1 MLAQKKSE
9 IIFTSWS
16 DNACSDSGLM
26 YIVTC
31 AKLNLFEVFHQ
42 HVNCI
47 WCLHVWDTH
56 QLARRFRRPAD
67 HSPLLL
73 PPPTYRRR
81 PRTHWPP
88 SAWDVSNTALGVMS
102 VQQLDAV
109 NDSRW
114 FPWSEETGERS
125 HQQRQW
131 QYPSGRHVVLWLP
144 VDETT
149 CCFQTY
155 SL

>member
-1 MLAQKKSE
+1 M
-9 IIFTSWS
+9 
-16 DNACSDSGLM
+16 
-26 YIVTC
+26 
-31 AKLNLFEVFHQ
+31 VFHL

-56 QLARRFRRPAD
+56 RLARHFRRPAD

-73 PPPTYRRR
+73 PPPPYRSL
-81 PRTHWPP
+81 PRTHWPT

-102 VQQLDAV
+102 VQQLEPV

-114 FPWSEETGERS
+114 TLVSLKWGIRVRS

-131 QYPSGRHVVLWLP
+131 QYPSGRHVVLLWRRALGSNQYALWR
-144 VDETT
+144 VIEVELHSVR
-149 CCFQTY
+149 CLY
-155 SL
+155 VVARARREGGGLSG